1 MSAASGLPGFVYLA
15 SFERAAKGLL
25 NEAARNEIERVLTQN
40 PEAGDV
46 IAGTG
51 GVRKIRFGQQWRG
64 KRGGIRVIY
73 YHRSTIGRVYLITVY
88 AKNVRVN
95 LTFAQRNM
103 MKQLTTELD
112 NEA

>member
-1 MSAASGLPGFVYLA
+1 MSDALRLPGFVYLA

-25 NEAARNEIERVLTQN
+25 SEVARNEIERILTEN

-51 GVRKIRFGQQWRG
+51 GVRKIRFAQQGRG

-73 YHRSTIGRVYLITVY
+73 YHWSTIGRVYLITVY
-88 AKNVRVN
+88 AKNVQVN
-95 LTFAQRNM
+95 VTAAQRNM
-103 MKQLTTELD
+103 MKQLTTKLD
-112 NEA
+112 SVP